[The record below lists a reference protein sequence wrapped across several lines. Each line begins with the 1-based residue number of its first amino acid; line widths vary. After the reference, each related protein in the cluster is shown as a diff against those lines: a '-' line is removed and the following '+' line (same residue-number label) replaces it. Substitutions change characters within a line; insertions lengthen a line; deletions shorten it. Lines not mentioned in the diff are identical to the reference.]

1 MGELVAAQCVILNPV
16 RHGVFKARHSN
27 GTYTVDSLHLHPLLT
42 PSNTMGWPGHLTLN
56 YRCETTSTGSRTVLH
71 DRHSGPLRVLQSL
84 YPEAHQVCHNV
95 LVHPPGGIVGGDDLV
110 IEAHL
115 QTGSHALI
123 STPGATRFY
132 RSSGEA
138 ARQTIHFKLD
148 AGARLEW
155 LPLETIV
162 HSAALA
168 ENRMLFDL
176 QPGAEMVGWD
186 VLALGLPA
194 SGQGFKSGHMRQ
206 EIEVPGLWLERAKV
220 AADDHTLLRSP
231 LGWDGQTVLATLWF
245 AAGSHQPI
253 HRLQA
258 LLEEARLHIDASST
272 AARAGCTRLGEQGVV
287 LRVLAPQVEPAML
300 LLQQV
305 WATWRQ
311 LAWGLAA
318 CPPRVWKL

>member
-1 MGELVAAQCVILNPV
+1 
-16 RHGVFKARHSN
+16 
-27 GTYTVDSLHLHPLLT
+27 
-42 PSNTMGWPGHLTLN
+42 MGWPGHLTLN
-56 YRCETTSTGSRTVLH
+56 YRCETTSTGTRTVLH

-84 YPEAHQVCHNV
+84 YPEAPQVCHNV

-115 QTGSHALI
+115 QNGSHALI

-168 ENRMLFDL
+168 ENSMVFKL
-176 QPGAEMVGWD
+176 QPGSEMLGWD

-194 SGQGFKSGHMRQ
+194 SEQTFEQGHMRQ
-206 EIEVPGLWLERAKV
+206 EIEIPGLWLERAMV
-220 AADDHTLLRSP
+220 AADDHTLLRCP

-253 HRLQA
+253 NRLQA
-258 LLEEARLHIDASST
+258 LLDEARLHIEASPT

-287 LRVLAPQVEPAML
+287 LRVLARKWSLPCCCCSRCGRCGGKRL
-300 LLQQV
+300 
-305 WATWRQ
+305 
-311 LAWGLAA
+311 GD
-318 CPPRVWKL
+318 